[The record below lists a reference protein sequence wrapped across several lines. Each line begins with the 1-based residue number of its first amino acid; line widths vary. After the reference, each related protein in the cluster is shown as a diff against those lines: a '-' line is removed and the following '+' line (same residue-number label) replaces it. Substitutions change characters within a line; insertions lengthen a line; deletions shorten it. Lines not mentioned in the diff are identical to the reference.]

1 MEHSVVVEI
10 KNRRNAKGWLPGSV
24 LSGFQDTVPT
34 GSRIETS
41 FTHGTKYSLMEDSQ
55 HHEVATFAAGCFW
68 DVEALFRRKDGV
80 VATRV
85 GYTGGSVP
93 DPTYEQVSSGTTG
106 HIEAV
111 QVVFDPSR
119 VSYDELLDIFWS
131 MVDPSREQE
140 DSTRAVIF
148 YHSQEQRATAEASRK
163 RFGNATGLAA
173 TAEILPSGEFWIAEE
188 CHQQYYEKCGQGYC
202 ITENYR
208 E

>member
-1 MEHSVVVEI
+1 MP
-10 KNRRNAKGWLPGSV
+10 RDGFLAGCFQ
-24 LSGFQDTVPT
+24 GFQDTVPT
-34 GSRIETS
+34 ESRIATS
-41 FTHGTKYSLMEDSQ
+41 ITPGTKYPPMEDSQ

-93 DPTYEQVSSGTTG
+93 EPTYEQVSSGTTG
-106 HIEAV
+106 HVEAV

-119 VSYDELLDIFWS
+119 VSYEELLDLFWS
-131 MVDPSREQE
+131 MVDPAREQC

-148 YHSQEQRATAEASRK
+148 YHSPEQRATAEASRDK
-163 RFGNATGLAA
+163 FRNETGQTAA
-173 TAEILPSGEFWIAEE
+173 AEILPSGEFWNAEE
-188 CHQQYYEKCGQGYC
+188 CHQQYYEKCGRGFC
-202 ITENYR
+202 ISENYR